1 MSLSSS
7 SIKEQIYNTGDVV
20 TIKCSNK
27 IISCII
33 DGEPKW
39 RDWTDSGEY
48 DYIYPIKSNGSGYK
62 SICQDRIINKIG
74 SDTVVSSN

>member
-7 SIKEQIYNTGDVV
+7 SIKAQIYNTGDVV

-39 RDWTDSGEY
+39 RDWTESGEF
-48 DYIYPIKSNGSGYK
+48 DYLS
-62 SICQDRIINKIG
+62 
-74 SDTVVSSN
+74 